1 MKKLFAVIV
10 ALILAAAMSVS
21 VFAASTELLKDGE
34 FPNGGFV
41 NAGEVVNGTVQ
52 GPGNWTQINCGDY
65 PVDAPYLHVI
75 VKATGDTANA
85 QIAVSDTY
93 TFKLADLGVKLTEDF
108 QDVVLPVQEKD
119 ISMISWVNFM
129 GLDGGSSV
137 YTVKEVFLSDSATP
151 TVSAAS
157 KEAAP
162 QETPKTGS
170 TETMAVV
177 LAMIMVASLA
187 AAVTFKKKAR
197 A

>member
-1 MKKLFAVIV
+1 MKKFLAVIT
-10 ALILAAAMSVS
+10 ALILVAAMSVS
-21 VFAASTELLKDGE
+21 VFAATTELLKDGT

-75 VKATGDTANA
+75 VKATGNTANA

-93 TFKLADLGVKLTEDF
+93 TFKLADLGITLTEEY

-119 ISMISWVNFM
+119 IPMVSWVNFM

-137 YTVKEVFLSDSATP
+137 YTVKEVFLSDSAAP
-151 TVSAAS
+151 TISAAS
-157 KEAAP
+157 SGSTQA
-162 QETPKTGS
+162 TPKTGS
-170 TETMAVV
+170 SDTMAIV
-177 LAMIMVASLA
+177 LGIMMIASLIA
-187 AAVTFKKKAR
+187 TVAFKKKAR